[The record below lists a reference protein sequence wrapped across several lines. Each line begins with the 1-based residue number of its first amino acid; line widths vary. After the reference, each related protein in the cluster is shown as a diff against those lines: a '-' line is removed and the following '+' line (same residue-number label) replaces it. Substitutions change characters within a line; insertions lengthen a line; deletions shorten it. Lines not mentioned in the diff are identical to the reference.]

1 MRARVAERAL
11 YFKAIYQRGAKFK
24 ALQKC
29 FSDKHQELDLPSQV
43 HVEEDEDEV
52 EEEENE
58 QSLRSNRGNDVLEE
72 EEECPETKQDEV
84 DPEAVNNSTTSV
96 CPRLMEKIDAAKDVS
111 DHTTFGSSDIPPMG
125 VWTDHQP
132 ELEKVRAPRE
142 KCSAFFAFEVKQ
154 RLESTGK
161 TKEFF
166 LQQPLY
172 VKHVTETVFNAF
184 CT

>member
-1 MRARVAERAL
+1 MCARVAERAL

-43 HVEEDEDEV
+43 HVEEDEEEV

-84 DPEAVNNSTTSV
+84 GPEAVNNSTTSV

-154 RLESTGK
+154 RKYWEDQRIFSTTAFVCK
-161 TKEFF
+161 TC
-166 LQQPLY
+166 
-172 VKHVTETVFNAF
+172 N
-184 CT
+184 